1 MGVISVC
8 WTKKTYSTPPY
19 VSALASSGQL
29 INGLGRSN
37 SRDTARGSHTSL
49 RRVLYER
56 TMTQTHHHR
65 SPRDN
70 IDDLLLL
77 EDNPG
82 DIRFIEEAFNNAP
95 LNVTVHS
102 VTGTEAALEFLDQR
116 GYYADVPEPDLVF
129 ISWDHVE
136 PTGDE
141 VLTTLQTE
149 YSHIPVVM
157 LTGQKTSL
165 ETSRSC
171 KPEADQLTEKP
182 TVPEGYIEIVRS
194 VAPGQ

>member
-1 MGVISVC
+1 MGVISVR
-8 WTKKTYSTPPY
+8 WTKKMYSTSPY
-19 VSALASSGQL
+19 VSALASSGRL

-37 SRDTARGSHTSL
+37 SRDTTRGSHTSL
-49 RRVLYER
+49 GRVLYER
-56 TMTQTHHHR
+56 TMTPTHHR
-65 SPRDN
+65 SPPES

-82 DIRFIEEAFNNAP
+82 DIRFIEEAFDSAP
-95 LNVTVHS
+95 LDVTVHS
-102 VTGTEAALEFLDQR
+102 VTETAAALEFLDQR

-129 ISWDHVE
+129 VSWNHVE

-141 VLTTLQTE
+141 VLSTLQTE

-157 LTGQKTSL
+157 LTGQKPSS
-165 ETSRSC
+165 ETSGSRT
-171 KPEADQLTEKP
+171 PEADLLTEKP
-182 TVPEGYIEIVRS
+182 TVPEGYVEIVRS